1 MLDKTIIYEMF
12 DRLSH
17 SLRAGNYPNP
27 RLNSKLCTSFMRFN
41 YRHIFSLVLRRNVFS
56 ILCLLVSGGRTI
68 FRSPHSSGDTQYGLM
83 IQ

>member
-27 RLNSKLCTSFMRFN
+27 RLNYAHHSCDLTTD
-41 YRHIFSLVLRRNVFS
+41 IFSLVLRRNVFS
-56 ILCLLVSGGRTI
+56 ILCLLVSGEGTI